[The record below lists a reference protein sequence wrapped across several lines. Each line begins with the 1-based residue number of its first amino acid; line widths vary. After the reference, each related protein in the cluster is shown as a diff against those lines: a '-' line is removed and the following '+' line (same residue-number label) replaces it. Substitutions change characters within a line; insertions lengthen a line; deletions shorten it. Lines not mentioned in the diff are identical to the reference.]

1 MESKQPD
8 LWAAISITFFMAT
21 VAIIL
26 RLVSRRLKRIPLAW
40 DDYFSLCCY
49 GMNVA
54 WVIIIPYWLKNSL
67 GLHITDVES
76 PPMEDILFRSKLI
89 LYIAELFYA
98 FALFFAKMS
107 LLCLYWRMFRL
118 TNIRLPIQI
127 LFGCSIIW
135 ITFRIFMGIWHCVPI
150 EAFWDSSVGGRC
162 DIEDK
167 KFFFGTTLVHA
178 VIDIALLTLPVMQI
192 SKLQLPGIQKLG
204 IMVMF
209 TFGIFVCAA
218 AITLCVSAT
227 QFDATSI
234 DLTWNIFPIV
244 LWATVEVNLVTVSA
258 CLPTVRP
265 ACTFFLT
272 CTNPRTRTG
281 ASSGGYSDGY
291 GSRSRNNKQPIR
303 LSSIP
308 KSAPYDES
316 SSTHQLADPEDAE
329 RGSNGGGGGG
339 AGGHSG
345 FDFDGHAFDRDYRNT
360 AAVTAPRGGG
370 EPDLGST
377 FGGIVVKNETTV
389 QVSESKDLR

>member
-21 VAIIL
+21 VATIL

-54 WVIIIPYWLKNSL
+54 WIIIIPYWLKNSL
-67 GLHITDVES
+67 GLHITDVKS
-76 PPMEDILFRSKLI
+76 PPLEDILFRSKLI

-135 ITFRIFMGIWHCVPI
+135 ITFRVCCTPVKEKGRKEKERQRWRLTHELQIFMGIWHCVPI

-192 SKLQLPGIQKLG
+192 SKLQLPGMQKLG

-209 TFGIFVCAA
+209 TFGI
-218 AITLCVSAT
+218 L
-227 QFDATSI
+227 
-234 DLTWNIFPIV
+234 
-244 LWATVEVNLVTVSA
+244 
-258 CLPTVRP
+258 
-265 ACTFFLT
+265 
-272 CTNPRTRTG
+272 
-281 ASSGGYSDGY
+281 
-291 GSRSRNNKQPIR
+291 
-303 LSSIP
+303 
-308 KSAPYDES
+308 
-316 SSTHQLADPEDAE
+316 
-329 RGSNGGGGGG
+329 
-339 AGGHSG
+339 
-345 FDFDGHAFDRDYRNT
+345 
-360 AAVTAPRGGG
+360 
-370 EPDLGST
+370 
-377 FGGIVVKNETTV
+377 
-389 QVSESKDLR
+389 